1 MTDHRLLR
9 VFLTASGARA
19 VNAGLLALRAKVVA
33 LFLGPEGIG
42 LLGLYTAAQEIGA
55 QAADAGLSHSAVR
68 EVARHRDD
76 PARAARVRRALWIAV
91 ALLATLGAGVTWI
104 WRGPIAHFLTGDAGQ
119 SATVGILAIGIAFTV
134 LFRWRQSIATAYGQ
148 VGPLSAAL
156 VTGTAIATLIGC
168 GVVWWLGPPGIIVA
182 TIAAPAAGLG
192 CLLLIRLPPVPKSSG
207 ALAPDWSRL
216 VRLGL
221 PLMMIAQMSLIA
233 PMAIRIGV
241 THTDGLY
248 QAGLFQAAWTISAHA
263 MTILLTAV
271 AMDFYPRISTLR
283 QNSVA
288 IRACLVRQVHL
299 HLGLG
304 GPLLLLIAG
313 AAPLTLT
320 ALFSAEFAPASGLL
334 HGLMI
339 GGLARLVSAP
349 LETIV
354 VTAGH
359 PGRVAGISLVSLGML
374 LIGSVVGYDQFGL
387 NAIALAFGVSNL
399 GHLALVTLL
408 AHRYA
413 RVTASWQ
420 TFAWLALL
428 IGAALLL
435 IALPSLTWLVPLL
448 IFLHPGAR
456 RRVRALTLTPGRPT
470 QQS

>member
-1 MTDHRLLR
+1 MK
-9 VFLTASGARA
+9 
-19 VNAGLLALRAKVVA
+19 AL
-33 LFLGPEGIG
+33 I
-42 LLGLYTAAQEIGA
+42 I
-55 QAADAGLSHSAVR
+55 
-68 EVARHRDD
+68 
-76 PARAARVRRALWIAV
+76 
-91 ALLATLGAGVTWI
+91 
-104 WRGPIAHFLTGDAGQ
+104 
-119 SATVGILAIGIAFTV
+119 
-134 LFRWRQSIATAYGQ
+134 
-148 VGPLSAAL
+148 
-156 VTGTAIATLIGC
+156 GTAIATLIGC

-320 ALFSAEFAPASGLL
+320 ALFSAEFAPASGLFGSTSAASRVVL
-334 HGLMI
+334 FSSKGQI
-339 GGLARLVSAP
+339 CARSTPLIRWVWNRSSIPAP
-349 LETIV
+349 CNS
-354 VTAGH
+354 
-359 PGRVAGISLVSLGML
+359 PSFSL
-374 LIGSVVGYDQFGL
+374 
-387 NAIALAFGVSNL
+387 
-399 GHLALVTLL
+399 
-408 AHRYA
+408 
-413 RVTASWQ
+413 
-420 TFAWLALL
+420 
-428 IGAALLL
+428 
-435 IALPSLTWLVPLL
+435 
-448 IFLHPGAR
+448 
-456 RRVRALTLTPGRPT
+456 
-470 QQS
+470 